1 MIHRFIAQ
9 LRKSCRYTLA
19 VTACLVIISCDS
31 PPPNDSN
38 KLLDDSDTHTATPHS
53 TDLIE
58 TSETDKA
65 FDDVVF
71 ELEFA
76 ITERNYRI
84 TGRNTIGKSLRTR
97 GYENF
102 PDVEV
107 IHFCNLEYAREVLLL
122 DPGFVAQMPC
132 RITVHEQTDKTI
144 VSLVLLPED
153 HENEQVNDFSRRM
166 NGILRDIVKFV
177 VEPDN

>member
-1 MIHRFIAQ
+1 MKCC
-9 LRKSCRYTLA
+9 LPSSLEKYWLLLA
-19 VTACLVIISCDS
+19 VLISGLLLTSCE
-31 PPPNDSN
+31 PN
-38 KLLDDSDTHTATPHS
+38 TPANSRQSKAVHHHS

-58 TSETDKA
+58 TSETTKS

-84 TGRNTIGKSLRTR
+84 TGKNTIGKGLRTR

-107 IHFCNLEYAREVLLL
+107 IHFCNLEYAREVLLI

-132 RITVHEQTDKTI
+132 RITVHEANAVTVI
-144 VSLVLLPED
+144 SLVLLPQD
-153 HENEQVNDFSRRM
+153 HENEKVNDFSRRM

-177 VEPDN
+177 VEPDS